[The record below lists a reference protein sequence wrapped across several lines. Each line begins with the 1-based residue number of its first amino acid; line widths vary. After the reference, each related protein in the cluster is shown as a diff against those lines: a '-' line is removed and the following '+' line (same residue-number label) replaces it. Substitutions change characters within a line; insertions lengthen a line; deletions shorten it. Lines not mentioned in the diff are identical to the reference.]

1 MFKYIKNLEKVS
13 LMPQMELA
21 CLLDEK
27 LLLQPSMLQTFNH
40 LYQMGI
46 SMYDEERRKLC
57 FKQAMRLLNDLD
69 LIKQCIFALQGLEV
83 YYLDLEGRSH
93 TYYEGINVDKM
104 KVIAIKL
111 RYDDYRIAIH
121 QAYILIKDILNRL
134 QIAYHEACNQEI
146 KDILMLVIR
155 HEYATINELKE
166 EIDEKAL
173 EEASF
178 QKDLMIEDADLFSS
192 NYFDIEN
199 PLFIN

>member
-1 MFKYIKNLEKVS
+1 MFKYINDLERVS
-13 LMPQMELA
+13 LMPQMEFA

-27 LLLQPSMLQTFNH
+27 LMFQTCMLQAFNH
-40 LYQMGI
+40 FYQMGI
-46 SMYDEERRKLC
+46 SMYDKQRRSKC

-69 LIKQCIFALQGLEV
+69 VLKQSIFALQGLEV

-93 TYYEGINVDKM
+93 TYYQGIQIDKM
-104 KVIAIKL
+104 DVIKIEL

-121 QAYILIKDILNRL
+121 QAYILIKDILHRL
-134 QIAYHEACNQEI
+134 QIAYHEANNQEI

-155 HEYATINELKE
+155 HEYETINELKI
-166 EIDEKAL
+166 EINEKDY

-178 QKDLMIEDADLFSS
+178 QKDLMIEDADLFTG